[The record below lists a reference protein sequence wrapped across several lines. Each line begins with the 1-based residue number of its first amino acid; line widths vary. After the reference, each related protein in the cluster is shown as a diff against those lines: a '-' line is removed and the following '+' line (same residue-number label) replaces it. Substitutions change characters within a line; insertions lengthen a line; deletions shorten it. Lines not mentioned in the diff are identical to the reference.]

1 MTPIELATLIGD
13 VLTQIDSKLAD
24 PDFPMA
30 DPNWQTLYALRK
42 HLDDLQRTL
51 VQTSI
56 AVDDP
61 SYAGLTKQIT
71 AASTGLQKAIKN
83 AAKVNVVIA
92 GVSQVAALVDQVLK
106 LIP

>member
-13 VLTQIDSKLAD
+13 VLTQIDSMLAD
-24 PDFPMA
+24 PDFPMS

-56 AVDDP
+56 AVDDA
-61 SYAGLTKQIT
+61 SYPTLTKQI
-71 AASTGLQKAIKN
+71 ADASTGIQKEIKT
-83 AAKVNVVIA
+83 AARVSAVIA
-92 GVSQVAALVDQVLK
+92 GVSQVAGLVDQVLK
-106 LIP
+106 LVP